1 MIDRIKISK
10 RTVDAI
16 PLQSS
21 GQPPKFYRDSELR
34 GFGLKVTEHNKIFI
48 VERRVN
54 GKPKRV
60 TIGAYGAPWT
70 PDNARSK
77 AQQLLAEMAGGEL
90 PTEKK
95 RQERVKG
102 ITLGE
107 AFRQYV
113 QVRDLTP
120 KTIKEYQRTVDLYL
134 ADWADRP
141 LASITREK
149 VSERFS
155 NLAEERGAAT
165 ANVVMRALR
174 AILNFALHQYGTAER
189 PLLRENPVLTLS
201 HTRAWKRIP
210 RRQGCLRPADFG
222 PWVAAVQEL
231 DNATLRDYLL
241 FLLFTGL
248 RREEAA
254 SLTWEQVDLANR
266 MVTITNTKNHDPLEL
281 PLPEFMMDLLTQR
294 REEAGQA
301 GSPFVFSSSGV
312 KGYVQ
317 EPRKALGAVAKKT
330 GVSVPIHDL
339 RRTFMTIADSLDISA
354 YALKRLVNHRTDR
367 GDVTAGYIVSGVER
381 LREPMERIA
390 EEILRYADEP
400 PGRPRAAGE
409 HSADGGQRGER
420 SGVPL

>member
-1 MIDRIKISK
+1 MVDRIKLSK
-10 RTVDAI
+10 RNIDAI
-16 PLQSS
+16 PLVLEG
-21 GQPPKFYRDSELR
+21 GQPQFYRDSELT
-34 GFGLKVTEHNKIFI
+34 GFGLKVTGQNKIFI

-60 TIGAYGAPWT
+60 TIGTYGAWT
-70 PDNARSK
+70 PDNARNQ
-77 AQQLLAEMAGGEL
+77 AQQILAEMARGEL

-95 RQERVKG
+95 RQERVRG
-102 ITLGE
+102 VTLRQ
-107 AFRQYV
+107 AFQDYIQIRT
-113 QVRDLTP
+113 LTP
-120 KTIKEYQRTVDLYL
+120 KTIKEYQRALELYVP
-134 ADWADRP
+134 DWADRP
-141 LASITREK
+141 VTQITRHK
-149 VSERFS
+149 VLERFQQ
-155 NLAEERGAAT
+155 LVTERGAAT
-165 ANVVMRALR
+165 ANAVMRGLR
-174 AILNFALHQYGTAER
+174 AILNFAQHHYGTEER

-210 RRQGCLRPADFG
+210 RRQGHLRPADFG
-222 PWVAAVQEL
+222 PWVASVREL

-254 SLTWEQVDLANR
+254 SLTWEQVDLNNR

-281 PLPEFMMDLLTQR
+281 PLPEFLVDLLTR
-294 REEAGQA
+294 RQEEAGQA
-301 GSPFVFSSSGV
+301 GSPFVFSSSGA

-330 GVSVPIHDL
+330 GVTVTVHDL